1 MDCLVWKCVC
11 EEEIVD
17 AKPKVGVNV
26 AMVEWD
32 QPLVDVCVMI
42 HGRKTLLP
50 KADHEEIELNPTRGQ
65 QIKWDKEK
73 KVHRDVL
80 QELELIQAKDD
91 VPMVV
96 AILRNETF
104 FIDKLVSKD
113 IQGEKNTMVISE
125 QTGTTCKSNPM
136 SIELD
141 FKRG

>member
-17 AKPKVGVNV
+17 AKHKVGVNV
-26 AMVEWD
+26 AMIEWD

-42 HGRKTLLP
+42 CGRKTSLP

-80 QELELIQAKDD
+80 QD
-91 VPMVV
+91 
-96 AILRNETF
+96 
-104 FIDKLVSKD
+104 
-113 IQGEKNTMVISE
+113 
-125 QTGTTCKSNPM
+125 
-136 SIELD
+136 
-141 FKRG
+141 

>member
-1 MDCLVWKCVC
+1 
-11 EEEIVD
+11 
-17 AKPKVGVNV
+17 
-26 AMVEWD
+26 
-32 QPLVDVCVMI
+32 
-42 HGRKTLLP
+42 
-50 KADHEEIELNPTRGQ
+50 
-65 QIKWDKEK
+65 
-73 KVHRDVL
+73 
-80 QELELIQAKDD
+80 LIQAKDD

-125 QTGTTCKSNPM
+125 QTRTTCKSNPM